1 MVSLSR
7 GAAPDHLRHAGGHL
21 EHRLHLRGDVQTQ
34 VSLTVM
40 LIKHCVC
47 SLIVNPAETIILVA
61 VNAHVQ
67 LLSAL
72 LVPIKWSHQN
82 YAFLKSPLRC

>member
-1 MVSLSR
+1 
-7 GAAPDHLRHAGGHL
+7 
-21 EHRLHLRGDVQTQ
+21 
-34 VSLTVM
+34 M

-72 LVPIKWSHQN
+72 LVGMGIVKVLTVLLLLIDTAYRSGTLTV
-82 YAFLKSPLRC
+82 FLSVLFVIYIYTYIHTYTYMYEIYISMID